1 MYSKST
7 GTEAPALAWLNFDLG
22 DITGTWE
29 SREGAPPLRIFRND
43 ARKGGCLY
51 LEMTYKKPQA
61 VYACPI
67 RACFGIR
74 YFDLYGR
81 VGIAYDAGRDVLLL
95 SAYGEYVR
103 AGE

>member
-1 MYSKST
+1 MYSKSI
-7 GTEAPALAWLNFDLG
+7 GTESPALSWLDFDLG

-29 SREGAPPLRIFRND
+29 SREGAPRLRIFRNE

-51 LEMTYKKPQA
+51 LELTYNKPQA
-61 VYACPI
+61 VFACPI

-81 VGIAYDAGRDVLLL
+81 VGLAYDGGRDVLLL
-95 SAYGEYVR
+95 SSYGEYNRVP
-103 AGE
+103 E